1 MVPGDHR
8 LAEHLAV
15 LPVPVRLVFFTQ
27 TFGCDSCLRARQVI
41 DEIAGLSKQITVEEY
56 NLVLDKE
63 KVDEFGVDWAPAT
76 AVVGARDLGLR
87 YYGVPQG
94 HELTSFIDAVVLASD
109 GDTGL
114 TPESLAVVAKVNRP
128 IDIKVFVT
136 ATCTFCPEMVRL
148 AYRLAAASSHIT
160 TSVIEATEF
169 PALVQK
175 YRVSGVPKTVI
186 NDRIDLLGHR
196 SEEVFVREALQQS
209 LEGPSV

>member
-1 MVPGDHR
+1 MVPGDRR

-27 TFGCDSCLRARQVI
+27 TFGCDSCLPARQVI

-63 KVDEFGVDWAPAT
+63 KVDEFGVDGAPAT
-76 AVVGARDLGLR
+76 AIVGARDLGLR

-94 HELTSFIDAVVLASD
+94 HELTSFVDAVVLASA

-114 TPESLAVVAKVNRP
+114 TPESLAVVATVHRP

-175 YRVSGVPKTVI
+175 YRVSGVPKTII

-209 LEGPSV
+209 LEGPSA

>member
-1 MVPGDHR
+1 MVPGDRR

-63 KVDEFGVDWAPAT
+63 KVDEFGVDGAPVT
-76 AVVGARDLGLR
+76 AIVGAHDLGLR
-87 YYGVPQG
+87 YYGVPRG
-94 HELTSFIDAVVLASD
+94 HELTSFVDAVVLASD

-114 TPESLAVVAKVNRP
+114 TPESLAVVATVHRP

-136 ATCTFCPEMVRL
+136 ATCTFCPEMTRL